1 MSDMQA
7 NLAKLRSLS
16 EDDKTEN
23 AMLRS
28 RIDQQSEL
36 IMILKQRTDEAVTK
50 AHTLERINDELKA
63 FRYVYKK
70 VCEYSYSPAVY
81 MSTLCASRRSQL
93 HLKFCKYP
101 GGAAQ
106 PKCGVACS
114 KIIWCGMGG
123 QKWKTC
129 VESCGHKMG

>member
-1 MSDMQA
+1 MQS

-63 FRYVYKK
+63 FRYVK
-70 VCEYSYSPAVY
+70 
-81 MSTLCASRRSQL
+81 R
-93 HLKFCKYP
+93 
-101 GGAAQ
+101 
-106 PKCGVACS
+106 
-114 KIIWCGMGG
+114 
-123 QKWKTC
+123 KTKN
-129 VESCGHKMG
+129 VIPS